1 MRGELFNPKECSTDG
16 VEMTSPVQNAGL
28 EAWRNRESHEN
39 LTVFDHKVSAAV
51 SKELRDVSAP
61 AKQQKEPSSGYRTDA
76 SKQEFQMPGLLHSGK
91 LYI

>member
-1 MRGELFNPKECSTDG
+1 
-16 VEMTSPVQNAGL
+16 MTSPVQNAGL

-51 SKELRDVSAP
+51 SRELRDVSAP
-61 AKQQKEPSSGYRTDA
+61 AKQQKEPKEPSSGYRTDA